1 MMNEKDLDMMTI
13 EERKVIDKLKMEML
27 NAVSLHDLRFYK
39 QEIQRIK
46 EQAKKRHGFFK
57 TLQVAAEKL

>member
-1 MMNEKDLDMMTI
+1 MMNEKDLDVMTV

-46 EQAKKRHGFFK
+46 EQAKKGMVF
-57 TLQVAAEKL
+57 